1 MAFSTINKST
11 DYQNTVLYSGD
22 GNATQTITNTF
33 QTDFSWIKDRG
44 VTAAHTLQDAVR
56 GFDVTKKL
64 SSNSSDAENNSSGA
78 TWGNYGGVT
87 SVGATSFTTSL
98 GSSTPYQTNASGSNY
113 VAWNWKAGTTS
124 GIDTTGATITPTGYS
139 FNATS
144 KMSIIKYTGNDTN
157 NAAVPHGLGVVPNC
171 IIVKDLSGTEHWAVV
186 TTSMTAGKMMY
197 LNLTNAEETSQFGST
212 ANTSVLFHLGTNAMV
227 NSSSKDYIAYCFAD
241 VQGYSKFGSYTGNGN
256 ADGAFVYTGFKPSF
270 VMIKQTSGTNLQS
283 WWMIDN
289 KRDTYNVCDENLRA
303 NENNAASESYDV
315 LDIVSNGFKT
325 RWSDTAVNGSGVSY
339 IYMAFGQPIIS
350 NGGVC
355 ATAR

>member
-1 MAFSTINKST
+1 MAYSVIDKSSSFM
-11 DYQNTVLYSGD
+11 NPVLYT
-22 GNATQTITNTF
+22 GNATARSITGVGF
-33 QTDFSWIKDRG
+33 QPDLLWIKDR
-44 VTAAHTLQDAVR
+44 TNANSHMLADAVR
-56 GFDVTKKL
+56 GATKYLVVDGTYAESTDSNRISAFD
-64 SSNSSDAENNSSGA
+64 SDGFSIGTNN
-78 TWGNYGGVT
+78 NVNQ
-87 SVGATSFTTSL
+87 SL
-98 GSSTPYQTNASGSNY
+98 ADD

-144 KMSIIKYTGNDTN
+144 KMSIIKYTGNDTS

-197 LNLTNAEETSQFGST
+197 LNLDNAEETSQFGST

-227 NSSSKDYIAYCFAD
+227 NSSTKNYIAYCFAD
-241 VQGYSKFGSYTGNGN
+241 VDGYSKFSSYEGNNN
-256 ADGAFVYTGFKPSF
+256 ADGTFIYTGFKPAFLVVKRTDSANNWT
-270 VMIKQTSGTNLQS
+270 MY
-283 WWMIDN
+283 DN
-289 KRDTYNVCDENLRA
+289 KRSDGFNANTDTLIANDSAAELTSTTNDVCDFL
-303 NENNAASESYDV
+303 
-315 LDIVSNGFKT
+315 SNGVKM
-325 RWSDTAVNGSGVSY
+325 RCSNNGSNGSSASY